1 MQKILILTNLAI
13 ALLGV
18 GIVFYAHNVIK
29 PPATDQL
36 AESEKLKEEALKK
49 NQLHTIPMKKIVVN
63 LESKGT
69 RLRYLDVEMNVVTF
83 NEDEKEIIKTYEYL
97 LKDSII
103 DVASFLAPEDLDS
116 ITGKMIFEKRLK
128 DKINQKIR
136 QINTEIT
143 APVIKQIYF
152 SGFVIQ

>member
-1 MQKILILTNLAI
+1 MQKILILINLAV
-13 ALLGV
+13 ALLGAGV
-18 GIVFYAHNVIK
+18 VFYSHNIIK
-29 PPATDQL
+29 PPPTDQM
-36 AESEKLKEEALKK
+36 AESEKLKEESLKK
-49 NQLHTIPMKKIVVN
+49 NQLHTVPMKKIVVN

-69 RLRYLDVEMNVVTF
+69 RLRYLDVEMNIVTF
-83 NEDEKEIIKTYEYL
+83 NEEEKEIIKTYEYL

-103 DVASFLAPEDLDS
+103 DIASFLTPEDLDS

-128 DKINQKIR
+128 DKINEKIR
-136 QINTEIT
+136 QINNTIT

>member
-1 MQKILILTNLAI
+1 M
-13 ALLGV
+13 
-18 GIVFYAHNVIK
+18 
-29 PPATDQL
+29 
-36 AESEKLKEEALKK
+36 AESEKLKEESLKK
-49 NQLHTIPMKKIVVN
+49 NQLHTVPMKKIVVN

-69 RLRYLDVEMNVVTF
+69 RLRYLDVEMNIVTF
-83 NEDEKEIIKTYEYL
+83 NEEEKEIIKTYEYL

-103 DVASFLAPEDLDS
+103 DIASFLTPEDLDS

-128 DKINQKIR
+128 DKINEKIR
-136 QINTEIT
+136 QINNTIT